1 VQAEVTVTFITSKV
15 GLATGAGLHMA
26 GDVVFAS
33 LGVPDEIYPPT
44 KFSRLAW
51 LPDSLATLN
60 QRAYKHEHGHALVIG
75 GATGMAGAI
84 VLASRAALRA
94 GTGLASVVTM
104 PAHAAI
110 VIGATPEA
118 MVVTDAQLEQKFSDA
133 NVLVVGPGLGR
144 VGWGV
149 ELYRRAEASGLP
161 TVLDADGLYH
171 LAEAQQWLGGRLF
184 ITPHSGEAARLLQI
198 SPAVIEAD
206 RLGSAQMLAERFNAD
221 VALKGPGTVVA
232 SALGDEV
239 SICQHGNPGMAS
251 AGMGDVLAGLL
262 GGLLAGPFR
271 RGQVELS
278 DLFAQGV
285 ALHSAA
291 ADHAAQSVGQR
302 SLLASDVVDAL
313 PAMFRGEVK

>member
-1 VQAEVTVTFITSKV
+1 
-15 GLATGAGLHMA
+15 
-26 GDVVFAS
+26 
-33 LGVPDEIYPPT
+33 
-44 KFSRLAW
+44 
-51 LPDSLATLN
+51 
-60 QRAYKHEHGHALVIG
+60 
-75 GATGMAGAI
+75 
-84 VLASRAALRA
+84 
-94 GTGLASVVTM
+94 
-104 PAHAAI
+104 
-110 VIGATPEA
+110 
-118 MVVTDAQLEQKFSDA
+118 
-133 NVLVVGPGLGR
+133 
-144 VGWGV
+144 
-149 ELYRRAEASGLP
+149 
-161 TVLDADGLYH
+161 
-171 LAEAQQWLGGRLF
+171 
-184 ITPHSGEAARLLQI
+184 
-198 SPAVIEAD
+198 
-206 RLGSAQMLAERFNAD
+206 MLAERFNAD